1 MAIKTISNNN
11 RNKKS
16 NKHNKNKG
24 LGHNNNINN
33 NNNNENI
40 NNNNI
45 NINNYFEKYSKIQ
58 TYNIQVGESKFCLTS
73 ESLSRDAP
81 NFFTAAFFGY
91 FSESKTTSIFIERD
105 PIYFSMMVRYLR
117 GYEVDWPANDKITM
131 NNLLADVKYYGFEK
145 LQILLED
152 IYEKNFPEN
161 IIPWKVLTYASESEP
176 IVAINIKDIEL
187 ARWNSHSLIY
197 DTNPILKKNKP
208 LTNEDGQEGGNN
220 DDSTND
226 NTLAEDNTTNDENE
240 NNVINNDATANNNDQ
255 NNVDNIIK
263 PNPDKGLYR
272 LEIHGRDALATVTS
286 NLNNGVKFENLTLKD
301 SADDK
306 IFRALTESF
315 RTSEGS
321 LTLTP
326 SLKLPYLKG
335 SCVEIDGT
343 KYYNYND
350 LSAYCGVTTKGKPLY
365 FEEIVIRIDDGAF
378 LMRAR
383 AWTIPSYYASQ
394 PFVCP
399 VKSRKVIYI

>member
-24 LGHNNNINN
+24 LGHNN
-33 NNNNENI
+33 NI

-255 NNVDNIIK
+255 NNIIK

-399 VKSRKVIYI
+399 VKSRKV

>member
-45 NINNYFEKYSKIQ
+45 NINNYFEKYTKIQ

-187 ARWNSHSLIY
+187 ARWNSRSLIY

-220 DDSTND
+220 DDNTND

-240 NNVINNDATANNNDQ
+240 NNAINNDATANNNDQ

-399 VKSRKVIYI
+399 VKSRKV

>member
-45 NINNYFEKYSKIQ
+45 NINNYFEKYTKIQ

-187 ARWNSHSLIY
+187 ARWNSRSLIY

-220 DDSTND
+220 DDNTND
-226 NTLAEDNTTNDENE
+226 NTLAEDNNTNDENE

-399 VKSRKVIYI
+399 VKSRKV